1 MTERGFEKP
10 VPPGVHVILG
20 DSAGGTFRQ
29 VFHPGDRLVI
39 DRDVLNCGPTRAC
52 DTLEAWSEMRQ
63 SFWSGVPEGSASE
76 PLAADFG
83 LLGERERLR
92 KAEQITIW
100 AATGLSE
107 QLFISHVIHRAEEW
121 GIDATKIRLAQFET
135 LRNRTAHVLGT
146 GELNPRHMSEHPEP
160 TAISVSAVR
169 DYRAAWTALTS
180 PDPALIERFSDSN
193 PSANEWLK
201 RAMRLLLRRF
211 PDKRSGLPWW
221 DLVLLTH
228 VRSHGPRAARVIGY
242 TMGDFYD
249 DADLTGDLYLFG
261 RLLGLGAPELPA
273 PLLEING
280 DRSKIREVQV
290 ALTPFGVDVLEGRTS
305 CYPTNPIEDW
315 ASGVRLSSADGVL
328 WFREG
333 DRLIRETRR

>member
-1 MTERGFEKP
+1 MTDRGFERP
-10 VPPGVHVILG
+10 PPPGVHVILG
-20 DSAGGTFRQ
+20 DSAAGIFRQ

-39 DRDVLNCGPTRAC
+39 DRDVLNCGPTLAC
-52 DTLEAWSEMRQ
+52 DSPRAWSEMRRA
-63 SFWSGVPEGSASE
+63 FWSSVPASSVDDSDD
-76 PLAADFG
+76 ADPG
-83 LLGERERLR
+83 LLGAGERLGT
-92 KAEQITIW
+92 AEQITIW

-121 GIDATKIRLAQFET
+121 GIDAAKICLLQFET
-135 LRNRTAHVLGT
+135 LRNRAAHVLGT
-146 GELNPRHMSEHPEP
+146 GELNERNMSEHPEP
-160 TAISVSAVR
+160 TAVSGSALR
-169 DYRAAWTALTS
+169 DYRAAWAALTS
-180 PDPALIERFSDSN
+180 PDPALIEGFNESH

-221 DLVLLTH
+221 DFVLLTH

-261 RLLGLGAPELPA
+261 RLLRLGDPQLPA
-273 PLLEING
+273 PLLEISG
-280 DRSKIREVQV
+280 DRSRMREVQV
-290 ALTPFGVDVLEGRTS
+290 TLTPFGVDVLEGGIAS
-305 CYPTNPIEDW
+305 YPTNPIEDW
-315 ASGVRLSSADGVL
+315 ASGVRLSSGDGNL

-333 DRLIRETRR
+333 DRLIAETRR